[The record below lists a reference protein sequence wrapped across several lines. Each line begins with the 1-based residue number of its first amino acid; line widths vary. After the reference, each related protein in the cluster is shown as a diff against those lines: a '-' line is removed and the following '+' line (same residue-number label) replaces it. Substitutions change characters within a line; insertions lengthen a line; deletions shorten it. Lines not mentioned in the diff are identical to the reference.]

1 MAIDKD
7 AARAHLSACG
17 VDFKADFH
25 ALPLDH
31 IQALIDY
38 ARAHGYRPPKH
49 SSGSTGRYF
58 FAMLTR
64 PQYETQ
70 HVVQGHYGQG
80 WEDLCASLTRRESI
94 SDIRAYRENAP
105 GAYRLI
111 ARRVKKEF

>member
-17 VDFKADFH
+17 VDFSADFH

-38 ARAHGYRPPKH
+38 AKAHGYRPPRH
-49 SSGSTGRYF
+49 SSGSTGRSF

-70 HVVQGHYGQG
+70 HIVQGDYGQG
-80 WEDLCASLTRRESI
+80 WEDLTASLNRREMV
-94 SDIRAYRENAP
+94 SDLLAYRRNSP
-105 GAYRLI
+105 GAHRLI
-111 ARRVKKEF
+111 SRRVKKD